1 MEDVYPNESIQRES
15 ALCYIS
21 ILAPNIIGI
30 LNRISSM
37 MRRKRYNMEEV
48 SVAFDQ
54 DDMAHFLIAIDSNAH
69 DVEQVMNQLYKLHDV
84 VSVDNISDRT
94 DKLFY
99 AIYVNA
105 AEKHIFNAFPVPPV
119 DVVKLEEG
127 FKGVFMVNLE
137 KIDVFSEYLNASNLS
152 YVKRILSLVD

>member
-21 ILAPNIIGI
+21 IVAPNIIGI
-30 LNRISSM
+30 LNRISSL

-54 DDMAHFLIAIDSNAH
+54 DNMAHFLIAIDSNEH
-69 DVEQVMNQLYKLHDV
+69 DIEQVMNQLDKLHDV
-84 VSVDNISDRT
+84 VSVENVSDRT

-99 AIYVNA
+99 AIYVDST
-105 AEKHIFNAFPVPPV
+105 EKHVFNAFPFPPV

-137 KIDVFSEYLNASNLS
+137 KIGIFSQYLRASNLS
-152 YVKRILSLVD
+152 YVKRILSLVG